1 MPETITLPGVSPR
14 LTYVGLWAVGT
25 VLYVGLLVAG
35 YVISAAVGFGLFA
48 AAAVAYHHTREAP
61 LFDERDRAV
70 LQAAGA
76 NTISVFGIGSA
87 IVFPT
92 TAALWAAGV
101 IRWPDWLTPIALFV
115 GGFFLVWLAM
125 VALARRER

>member
-1 MPETITLPGVSPR
+1 MSETTTRRAGNPR

-25 VLYVGLLVAG
+25 ALYVGLLVAG
-35 YVISAAVGFGLFA
+35 FVIAAAVGFGLFA
-48 AAAVAYHHTREAP
+48 ATAVTYHHTRDSP

-70 LQAAGA
+70 LQEAGA

-87 IVFPT
+87 IVFP

-125 VALARRER
+125 LALARRSR